1 MSAGA
6 EPVLSVVIP
15 VHNGESTLGE
25 QLDAVLAATEPSF
38 EVVVV
43 DNGSTDGTADLVR
56 ARALVD
62 HRVRLVDA
70 STKSGEAHARNEGVR
85 AARTPF
91 VAFCDADD
99 VVADGWVHAMWQGL
113 VEHDFVVGP
122 IETYRLNPPWLA
134 EMRGTALFSRMPH
147 TVNDIPFGHGC
158 NFGVRREVAASIGFD
173 EGVRIGADADFS
185 VRAHLAGVDLAWLPG
200 ATVHYRFRP
209 TVRSRWTQ
217 AVAYGRASYHLHQV
231 VGVEWGPVTRVRSQL
246 RRIGWLV
253 RSVPRLHRRDR
264 RARWMWTLALV
275 VGEIVGGDP

>member
-1 MSAGA
+1 MSS
-6 EPVLSVVIP
+6 PPSLSAILITFNEA
-15 VHNGESTLGE
+15 HNLPDCLRGLQGWV
-25 QLDAVLAATEPSF
+25 Q

-185 VRAHLAGVDLAWLPG
+185 VRAHLEI
-200 ATVHYRFRP
+200 
-209 TVRSRWTQ
+209 
-217 AVAYGRASYHLHQV
+217 GRAHV
-231 VGVEWGPVTRVRSQL
+231 
-246 RRIGWLV
+246 
-253 RSVPRLHRRDR
+253 
-264 RARWMWTLALV
+264 
-275 VGEIVGGDP
+275 